1 MKRVR
6 IMFGRRKKEQMFRA
20 TPIVFLVLLLLIG
33 SCRSS
38 SRSDGLDILGPSDET
53 AEAAELVNSANQ
65 DLTKIKVLY
74 KENEGKREQLKKAL
88 EANDAEQVKKISD
101 DVVYLINDGAGFGKS
116 AIDKIA
122 QAQDMNAN
130 EDYKEYLRLKEE
142 ALKRQL
148 EAFENYRQ
156 AARSLRDNYDPKNAQ
171 LRDKVKEEFK
181 SRSENYQTIMEK
193 ARDFSNQA
201 NELAKEALKKQ
212 AQ

>member
-1 MKRVR
+1 
-6 IMFGRRKKEQMFRA
+6 MFGRRKKEQMFRA

>member
-1 MKRVR
+1 M
-6 IMFGRRKKEQMFRA
+6 MFGRRKKEQMFRA

>member
-1 MKRVR
+1 MKTNRT
-6 IMFGRRKKEQMFRA
+6 ILICFFA
-20 TPIVFLVLLLLIG
+20 ASVLLG

-38 SRSDGLDILGPSDET
+38 SRSSDGLDILGPSDET
-53 AEAAELVNSANQ
+53 GDAAKLVAEANQ

-74 KENEGKREQLKKAL
+74 KENEGKREELKKAL
-88 EANDAEQVKKISD
+88 EANEADNVKKIAD
-101 DVVYLINDGAGFGKS
+101 DVVYIINDGAGFAKT
-116 AIDKIA
+116 AVDKLDEA
-122 QAQDMNAN
+122 QELNAN

-142 ALKRQL
+142 SLKKEL

-156 AARSLRDNYDPKNAQ
+156 AAISLRNNYDPKNAQ

-181 SRSENYQTIMEK
+181 TRTENYQKLMEK

-212 AQ
+212 AQN

>member
-1 MKRVR
+1 
-6 IMFGRRKKEQMFRA
+6 
-20 TPIVFLVLLLLIG
+20 LLWT
-33 SCRSS
+33 SACRSS
-38 SRSDGLDILGPSDET
+38 SRSSDGFDILGPADET
-53 AEAAELVNSANQ
+53 ADAAKLVSEANQ

-74 KENEGKREQLKKAL
+74 KQNESKREELKKAL
-88 EANDAEQVKKISD
+88 ETNDAEQVKKTSD
-101 DVVYLINDGAGFGKS
+101 DVVYLINDGAAFGKS
-116 AIDKIA
+116 AIEKIEKA
-122 QAQDMNAN
+122 QELNAN

-181 SRSENYQTIMEK
+181 TRSENYQKIMEK

-201 NELAKEALKKQ
+201 NELAKDALKKQ
-212 AQ
+212 QK